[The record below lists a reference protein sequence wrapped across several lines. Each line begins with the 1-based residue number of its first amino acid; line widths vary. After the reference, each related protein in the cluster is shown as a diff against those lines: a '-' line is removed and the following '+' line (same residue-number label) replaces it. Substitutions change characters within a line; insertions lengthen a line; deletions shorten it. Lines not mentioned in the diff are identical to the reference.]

1 MRRLPPAKISSYS
14 RACVARNREERENV
28 RHLLMILSW
37 LPLALGVLMLG
48 CDAKSTADRLQ
59 LTLGAE
65 GGPVSVDT
73 TCAETCGGNDQLAL
87 HVAYSD
93 DLYPPQETIELLQY
107 RIDYD
112 LRGASKV
119 KLPFFA
125 GKTRITLIPGGS
137 ADVSLAAAGSAQRAL
152 ALENHPTET
161 LAGTATLSVAG
172 YDWDNAEVVVTATFD
187 IEFSDLGAADASNST
202 DAGAGDAP

>member
-1 MRRLPPAKISSYS
+1 MNLAG
-14 RACVARNREERENV
+14 
-28 RHLLMILSW
+28 LS
-37 LPLALGVLMLG
+37 LALGVLMLG

-65 GGPVSVDT
+65 GGPVTVDT
-73 TCAETCGGNDQLAL
+73 SCAKTCGGNDQLAL

-93 DLYPPQETIELLQY
+93 DLYPPQETIEFLQY

-112 LRGASKV
+112 LYDRRGGSKV

-125 GKTRITLIPGGS
+125 GKTRLTLIPGGS

-152 ALENHPTET
+152 ALEKHAKET
-161 LAGTATLSVAG
+161 LAGTATLRVAG

-187 IEFSDLGAADASNST
+187 IEFSDLGAADASNPT